1 MNNYKNLFSPLTIK
15 HMTVRNRVAMPP
27 MGTNYG
33 GAMGDFTD
41 EHIRYYEKRAE
52 GGTGLIIVENACVDF
67 PVGSNGTTQIR
78 LDHDRYIPNLYKLTE
93 RLHRQGAAVA
103 IQINHSGASAV
114 PARIEGNTPVSSSNI
129 PSKTGGAVPRPLEV
143 AEIHAIADKYAE
155 AAKRAQMA
163 GFDAVEIHGGHSYL
177 LCQFLSPVY
186 NKRNDE
192 FGGSI
197 ENRTRFARLVI
208 DKVRAAVGPMF
219 PISFRFSAEEFVE
232 GGQTLEDTLV
242 MLEYLQ
248 EGIDILNVS
257 SALNDSIQ
265 YQIDANYLED
275 GWRSYMAKAVK
286 EKYPEKVVITS
297 GNIRNPKVAE
307 RIIAEGH
314 ADMVAMG
321 RGLIADPEWVNKVKS
336 GREDEIRKCIS
347 CNIGCAGHRI
357 GLNRPVRCTINPSVI
372 FGETQK
378 ELKVNQATNV
388 VVIGGGTAGLE
399 AACTAAEVGCTTFLF
414 EAKPYLGG
422 LAREI
427 AKLPAKN
434 RINDFPDYLIN
445 RAKKLKNLYIF
456 TNTTATVE
464 AIENLKP
471 DVIVNATG
479 STPLLPPIAGL
490 HNVVDKENE
499 KVMSIFGLIKN
510 IKEFNEMNLEGKKIG
525 VIGGGAVGLDVV
537 EYFAHKGAQV
547 TIVERMPAVGNGLDV
562 VSKIDFMSML
572 KKHEVD
578 VRVETSLLEV
588 TPNSFKV
595 NKDGVDEE
603 LEFDYGFV
611 CLGMRAYSPLINELA
626 EKFTAK
632 GVEVLNIGDSVRA
645 RRIIEGIDEGR
656 NITDTLRRIGRI

>member
-1 MNNYKNLFSPLTIK
+1 MNKYQNIFTPLTIK
-15 HMTVRNRVAMPP
+15 NMTVRNRVAMPP

-155 AAKRAQMA
+155 AARRAQMA

-248 EGIDILNVS
+248 
-257 SALNDSIQ
+257 
-265 YQIDANYLED
+265 
-275 GWRSYMAKAVK
+275 
-286 EKYPEKVVITS
+286 
-297 GNIRNPKVAE
+297 
-307 RIIAEGH
+307 
-314 ADMVAMG
+314 
-321 RGLIADPEWVNKVKS
+321 
-336 GREDEIRKCIS
+336 
-347 CNIGCAGHRI
+347 
-357 GLNRPVRCTINPSVI
+357 
-372 FGETQK
+372 K
-378 ELKVNQATNV
+378 EL
-388 VVIGGGTAGLE
+388 I
-399 AACTAAEVGCTTFLF
+399 
-414 EAKPYLGG
+414 
-422 LAREI
+422 
-427 AKLPAKN
+427 
-434 RINDFPDYLIN
+434 
-445 RAKKLKNLYIF
+445 
-456 TNTTATVE
+456 
-464 AIENLKP
+464 
-471 DVIVNATG
+471 
-479 STPLLPPIAGL
+479 S
-490 HNVVDKENE
+490 
-499 KVMSIFGLIKN
+499 
-510 IKEFNEMNLEGKKIG
+510 
-525 VIGGGAVGLDVV
+525 
-537 EYFAHKGAQV
+537 
-547 TIVERMPAVGNGLDV
+547 
-562 VSKIDFMSML
+562 
-572 KKHEVD
+572 
-578 VRVETSLLEV
+578 
-588 TPNSFKV
+588 
-595 NKDGVDEE
+595 
-603 LEFDYGFV
+603 
-611 CLGMRAYSPLINELA
+611 
-626 EKFTAK
+626 
-632 GVEVLNIGDSVRA
+632 
-645 RRIIEGIDEGR
+645 
-656 NITDTLRRIGRI
+656 

>member
-208 DKVRAAVGPMF
+208 DKVRAAVGTMF

-656 NITDTLRRIGRI
+656 NITDTLKRIGRI